1 MNFDTVTSALQRNG
15 YAVSC
20 FETGREAAA
29 YLNSVLDGRRIG
41 CGGSA
46 TLQQLGLIDSL
57 AEHNRLFTHTGKTGA
72 EFEAMLSAE
81 LRDTD
86 VYLTSA
92 NALAETGELVNIDGN
107 GNRVASTLFGHQKV
121 YFILG
126 RNKIAPTLD
135 AAIWRARNV
144 AAPKK
149 CPAAPAQDAL
159 RGQGRP
165 LLRLQFPGPHLQGSG
180 GAVAGHGHE
189 RDGGRAHQRVSRL
202 LMHPHPFLPFP
213 GGRFRERPPLFLR
226 LRSYLRDSPAQTAGT
241 CFAGIMNVF

>member
-29 YLNSVLDGRRIG
+29 YLNSVLDGRRIS

-144 AAPKK
+144 AAPKN
-149 CPAAPAQDAL
+149 AQ
-159 RGQGRP
+159 
-165 LLRLQFPGPHLQGSG
+165 
-180 GAVAGHGHE
+180 
-189 RDGGRAHQRVSRL
+189 
-202 LMHPHPFLPFP
+202 
-213 GGRFRERPPLFLR
+213 R
-226 LRSYLRDSPAQTAGT
+226 LRRRTPCAVKADRCYDCNSPDRICKGLVVLWRAMGMSEMEVVLINEDLG
-241 CFAGIMNVF
+241 F

>member
-57 AEHNRLFTHTGKTGA
+57 AEHNRLFTHKGKTGA

-135 AAIWRARNV
+135 TAIWRVRNV
-144 AAPKK
+144 AAPKN
-149 CPAAPAQDAL
+149 AQ
-159 RGQGRP
+159 
-165 LLRLQFPGPHLQGSG
+165 
-180 GAVAGHGHE
+180 
-189 RDGGRAHQRVSRL
+189 
-202 LMHPHPFLPFP
+202 
-213 GGRFRERPPLFLR
+213 R
-226 LRSYLRDSPAQTAGT
+226 LRRRTPCAVKADRCYDCNSPDRICKGLVVLWRAMGMSEMEVVLINEDLG
-241 CFAGIMNVF
+241 F

>member
-149 CPAAPAQDAL
+149 AQ
-159 RGQGRP
+159 
-165 LLRLQFPGPHLQGSG
+165 
-180 GAVAGHGHE
+180 
-189 RDGGRAHQRVSRL
+189 
-202 LMHPHPFLPFP
+202 
-213 GGRFRERPPLFLR
+213 R
-226 LRSYLRDSPAQTAGT
+226 LRRRTPCAVKADRCYDCNSQDRICKGLVVLWRAMGMSEMEVVLINEDLG
-241 CFAGIMNVF
+241 F

>member
-57 AEHNRLFTHTGKTGA
+57 AEHNRLFTHKGKTGA

-144 AAPKK
+144 AAPKN
-149 CPAAPAQDAL
+149 AQ
-159 RGQGRP
+159 
-165 LLRLQFPGPHLQGSG
+165 
-180 GAVAGHGHE
+180 
-189 RDGGRAHQRVSRL
+189 
-202 LMHPHPFLPFP
+202 
-213 GGRFRERPPLFLR
+213 R
-226 LRSYLRDSPAQTAGT
+226 LRRRTPCAVKADRCYDCNSPDRICKGLVVLWRAMGMSEMEVVLINEDLG
-241 CFAGIMNVF
+241 F

>member
-46 TLQQLGLIDSL
+46 TLHQLGLIDSL
-57 AEHNRLFTHTGKTGA
+57 AEHNRLFTHTGETGA

-126 RNKIAPTLD
+126 RNKIAPMLD

-144 AAPKK
+144 AAPKN
-149 CPAAPAQDAL
+149 AQ
-159 RGQGRP
+159 
-165 LLRLQFPGPHLQGSG
+165 
-180 GAVAGHGHE
+180 
-189 RDGGRAHQRVSRL
+189 
-202 LMHPHPFLPFP
+202 
-213 GGRFRERPPLFLR
+213 R
-226 LRSYLRDSPAQTAGT
+226 LRRRTPCAVKADRCYDCNSPDRICKGLVVLWRAMGMSEMEVVLINEDLG
-241 CFAGIMNVF
+241 F

>member
-144 AAPKK
+144 AAPKN
-149 CPAAPAQDAL
+149 AQ
-159 RGQGRP
+159 
-165 LLRLQFPGPHLQGSG
+165 
-180 GAVAGHGHE
+180 
-189 RDGGRAHQRVSRL
+189 
-202 LMHPHPFLPFP
+202 
-213 GGRFRERPPLFLR
+213 R
-226 LRSYLRDSPAQTAGT
+226 LRRRTPCAVKADRCYDCNSPDRICKGLVVLWRAMGMSEMEVVLINEDLG
-241 CFAGIMNVF
+241 F

>member
-135 AAIWRARNV
+135 AAIWRARW
-144 AAPKK
+144 ATT
-149 CPAAPAQDAL
+149 
-159 RGQGRP
+159 
-165 LLRLQFPGPHLQGSG
+165 FT
-180 GAVAGHGHE
+180 
-189 RDGGRAHQRVSRL
+189 SR
-202 LMHPHPFLPFP
+202 
-213 GGRFRERPPLFLR
+213 
-226 LRSYLRDSPAQTAGT
+226 
-241 CFAGIMNVF
+241 

>member
-144 AAPKK
+144 AAPKN
-149 CPAAPAQDAL
+149 AQ
-159 RGQGRP
+159 
-165 LLRLQFPGPHLQGSG
+165 
-180 GAVAGHGHE
+180 
-189 RDGGRAHQRVSRL
+189 
-202 LMHPHPFLPFP
+202 
-213 GGRFRERPPLFLR
+213 R
-226 LRSYLRDSPAQTAGT
+226 LRRRTPCAVKADRCYDCNSPDRICKGLVVLWRAMGMREMEVVLINEDLG
-241 CFAGIMNVF
+241 F

>member
-1 MNFDTVTSALQRNG
+1 MNFYTVTSALQRNG

-57 AEHNRLFTHTGKTGA
+57 AEHNRLFTHKGKTGA

-135 AAIWRARNV
+135 TAIWRVRNV
-144 AAPKK
+144 AAPKN
-149 CPAAPAQDAL
+149 AQ
-159 RGQGRP
+159 
-165 LLRLQFPGPHLQGSG
+165 
-180 GAVAGHGHE
+180 
-189 RDGGRAHQRVSRL
+189 
-202 LMHPHPFLPFP
+202 
-213 GGRFRERPPLFLR
+213 R
-226 LRSYLRDSPAQTAGT
+226 LRRRTPCAVKADRCYDCNSPDRICKGLVVLWRAMGMSEMEVVLINEDLG
-241 CFAGIMNVF
+241 F

>member
-57 AEHNRLFTHTGKTGA
+57 AEHNRLFTHTGKTGV

-144 AAPKK
+144 AAPKN
-149 CPAAPAQDAL
+149 AQ
-159 RGQGRP
+159 
-165 LLRLQFPGPHLQGSG
+165 
-180 GAVAGHGHE
+180 
-189 RDGGRAHQRVSRL
+189 
-202 LMHPHPFLPFP
+202 
-213 GGRFRERPPLFLR
+213 R
-226 LRSYLRDSPAQTAGT
+226 LRRRTPCAVKADRCYDCNSPDRICKGLVVLWRAMGMSEMEVVLINEDLG
-241 CFAGIMNVF
+241 F

>member
-126 RNKIAPTLD
+126 RNKIAPPLD
-135 AAIWRARNV
+135 AAIWRARTV
-144 AAPKK
+144 AAPKN
-149 CPAAPAQDAL
+149 AQ
-159 RGQGRP
+159 
-165 LLRLQFPGPHLQGSG
+165 
-180 GAVAGHGHE
+180 
-189 RDGGRAHQRVSRL
+189 
-202 LMHPHPFLPFP
+202 
-213 GGRFRERPPLFLR
+213 R
-226 LRSYLRDSPAQTAGT
+226 LRRRTPCAVKADRCYDCNSPDRICKGLVVLWRAMGMSEMEVVLINEDLG
-241 CFAGIMNVF
+241 F

>member
-144 AAPKK
+144 AAPKN
-149 CPAAPAQDAL
+149 AQ
-159 RGQGRP
+159 
-165 LLRLQFPGPHLQGSG
+165 
-180 GAVAGHGHE
+180 
-189 RDGGRAHQRVSRL
+189 
-202 LMHPHPFLPFP
+202 
-213 GGRFRERPPLFLR
+213 R
-226 LRSYLRDSPAQTAGT
+226 LRRRTPCAVKADRCYDCNSPDRICKGLVVLWRAMGMSEMEVVL
-241 CFAGIMNVF
+241 IN

>member
-29 YLNSVLDGRRIG
+29 YLNSVLDGRHIG

-144 AAPKK
+144 AAPKN
-149 CPAAPAQDAL
+149 AQ
-159 RGQGRP
+159 
-165 LLRLQFPGPHLQGSG
+165 
-180 GAVAGHGHE
+180 
-189 RDGGRAHQRVSRL
+189 
-202 LMHPHPFLPFP
+202 
-213 GGRFRERPPLFLR
+213 R
-226 LRSYLRDSPAQTAGT
+226 LRRRTPCAVKADRCYDCNSPDRICKGLVVLWRAMGMREMEVVLINEDLG
-241 CFAGIMNVF
+241 F

>member
-135 AAIWRARNV
+135 TAIWRVRNV
-144 AAPKK
+144 AAPKN
-149 CPAAPAQDAL
+149 AQ
-159 RGQGRP
+159 
-165 LLRLQFPGPHLQGSG
+165 
-180 GAVAGHGHE
+180 
-189 RDGGRAHQRVSRL
+189 
-202 LMHPHPFLPFP
+202 
-213 GGRFRERPPLFLR
+213 R
-226 LRSYLRDSPAQTAGT
+226 LRRRTPCAVKADRCYDCNSPDRICKGLVVLWRAMGMSEMEVVLINEDLG
-241 CFAGIMNVF
+241 F